1 MSVERYWY
9 RNRVA
14 DLQPLLRYGACL
26 GWPDRDLTVTRL
38 SSTGGQHLTR
48 EVVLL
53 TDDRNLRLKALSM
66 DVPTRTV
73 PDFVAWAS

>member
-1 MSVERYWY
+1 M
-9 RNRVA
+9 
-14 DLQPLLRYGACL
+14 
-26 GWPDRDLTVTRL
+26 
-38 SSTGGQHLTR
+38 TR

-53 TDDRNLRLKALSM
+53 TDDRNLRLKAISL